1 MRISNC
7 RFLVVSTV
15 KNRKNKNSSERIENI
30 NLLAVVTVVIR
41 SKSCRRTL
49 ISGMNKQL
57 IFFAQNIF
65 VNDLEKGI

>member
-7 RFLVVSTV
+7 HFLIVSAV
-15 KNRKNKNSSERIENI
+15 KNRKNKNQSERIENI
-30 NLLAVVTVVIR
+30 HLLAVATVVIR

-49 ISGMNKQL
+49 ISGMNRKL